1 MDFRFTLELLSIY
14 LSSQLVLLQKVIILF
29 FLYQLEKSV
38 CLTYKKVFFLFFF
51 LFINLAMGT
60 GKAPNPTCDYLEDV
74 MTYLT
79 ENVLKITDKK

>member
-1 MDFRFTLELLSIY
+1 M
-14 LSSQLVLLQKVIILF
+14 
-29 FLYQLEKSV
+29 
-38 CLTYKKVFFLFFF
+38 
-51 LFINLAMGT
+51 AT